1 MQTGNEIPDW
11 RITGDWWDLCNCAI
25 GCPCNFGSDPTY
37 GFCEGVLT
45 WLIRDG
51 HYGDLNFTK
60 DLAVVLISH
69 WEGNVMEKNREFGFL
84 IDDRANSAERDALER
99 IFTGYAG
106 GAFAAWRDLTICLDG
121 VEFVPM
127 TVTHDAESWRVQ
139 VPGLVDGL
147 GGPYR
152 KYMVPSNDTCR
163 IYNAPRPEV
172 VPGFLT
178 VGEAKR
184 NVVTG
189 GAACYQAGGCAD
201 IIDAVAQRIDA
212 RQFNPGFPQP
222 FPRFVQHAIWRYCAQ
237 SGLDVCNGNRIDDR
251 QSCTNLYCQ
260 LHKICDRISLF
271 SNCKTSTCII
281 KH

>member
-1 MQTGNEIPDW
+1 MAKARRLAMQTGNEIPDW

-51 HYGDLNFTK
+51 HYGDLNFAK
-60 DLAVVLISH
+60 DLTVVLISH

-84 IDDRANSAERDALER
+84 IDERADSAERDALER

-106 GAFAAWRDLTICLDG
+106 GAFAVWRDLTICLDG

-127 TVTHDAESWRVQ
+127 TVTHDAESWRVE

-163 IYNAPRPEV
+163 IYNPPRPEV

-178 VGEAKR
+178 VGQATR
-184 NVVTG
+184 NVVTEAFG
-189 GAACYQAGGCAD
+189 RNWDWSMRSSKHIAFDLRGPKTFSW
-201 IIDAVAQRIDA
+201 
-212 RQFNPGFPQP
+212 RQPLKG
-222 FPRFVQHAIWRYCAQ
+222 R
-237 SGLDVCNGNRIDDR
+237 
-251 QSCTNLYCQ
+251 
-260 LHKICDRISLF
+260 
-271 SNCKTSTCII
+271 
-281 KH
+281 

>member
-1 MQTGNEIPDW
+1 MAVGTNNEIPDW

-45 WLIRDG
+45 WLIRQG
-51 HYGDLNFTK
+51 QYGDVHFAE

-69 WEGNVMEKNREFGFL
+69 WQGNVMEKNREFGFL
-84 IDDRANSAERDALER
+84 IDDRANSAERNALEK

-106 GAFAAWRDLTICLDG
+106 GAFAAWRDLTISLDG

-127 TVTHDAESWRVQ
+127 TVTHDAETWRVQ

-152 KYMVPSNDTCR
+152 KYMVPANDTCR
-163 IYNAPRPEV
+163 ICNAPRPEV

-189 GAACYQAGGCAD
+189 AFGRKWDWSMRSSKHIAFDLRGPKTFSW
-201 IIDAVAQRIDA
+201 
-212 RQFNPGFPQP
+212 RQPLKGQ
-222 FPRFVQHAIWRYCAQ
+222 
-237 SGLDVCNGNRIDDR
+237 
-251 QSCTNLYCQ
+251 
-260 LHKICDRISLF
+260 
-271 SNCKTSTCII
+271 
-281 KH
+281 